1 MQIEGVE
8 PIEIL
13 QNLIRLRA
21 SEEELSAEQ
30 YSESEADCQDRKME
44 RGDSTAVLEQIHSFI
59 QYPSFEEYSLA
70 EQDVLAIAFLWH
82 EHLEQTGRGVNW
94 AEICSSVQ
102 LDTLRVKEC
111 LDYVISL
118 LERKIISFDEQISG
132 NYYLNPL
139 ILQTAEFALNTCFTL
154 KVMNRDLRGEL
165 AQELSENWDTD
176 EDFLSDLKLIFDLC
190 HSSFGEYAGRSHRRG
205 LQLEAGIVAICL
217 EIIKARIEESGDKIG
232 IGRFVKQQ
240 KLCDTELSILLLIIY
255 HQLGTQDCISEQSLI
270 SALSVD
276 PRDFWPMQKLI
287 DSKSKL
293 VTEGFIER
301 RTTKF
306 VSSSIELSTTEHI
319 LKSLGIDPN
328 GAASTPVP
336 LNPVFE
342 KCTTRQTLK
351 DLILSAHEKSLLSTI
366 IRKCEGSRQSK
377 LQDWGFD
384 DNARGKLG
392 LVILLYGAPGTGKTF
407 AAGAIANELHK
418 DLIKLNIPKLRNKYY
433 GETEKLVK
441 RAFTQMRNMAEDEGK
456 APVFLINE
464 ADQLIHGRT
473 RSHSSC
479 DAIENTI
486 QSIILEELETFPGIL
501 ILTTNLQTNMD
512 EAFFRRFDLK
522 LRFEL
527 PDYECRKELWKL
539 YLRDEIPGAKEI
551 DIEVLADR
559 YGFSGAQIA
568 LVVQNACVDALSRKG
583 SAMRLFL
590 TDLVK
595 FAELEKPWSKS
606 MNKSIGF

>member
-1 MQIEGVE
+1 MQIEGIK
-8 PIEIL
+8 PLDIL
-13 QNLIRLRA
+13 QKLIKLKTLKKELDEEQG
-21 SEEELSAEQ
+21 SEP
-30 YSESEADCQDRKME
+30 EAGQPGRKLQ
-44 RGDSTAVLEQIHSFI
+44 RGTGRGLTKQIHSFI
-59 QYPSFEEYSLA
+59 QYPSFEGYALSK
-70 EQDVLAIAFLWH
+70 QDVLAIAFLWE
-82 EHLEQTGRGVNW
+82 EHLEQVGRGVSW
-94 AEICSSVQ
+94 TEICGSVQ
-102 LDTLRVKEC
+102 LDTLRVKDC
-111 LDYVISL
+111 LEYVISL

-154 KVMNRDLRGEL
+154 RVMGRDLRGEL
-165 AQELSENWDTD
+165 AQELSEKWDTD

-190 HSSFGEYAGRSHRRG
+190 HSSFGEYGGRSHRRG

-217 EIIKARIEESGDKIG
+217 EIIKARIVESGDKIG

-255 HQLGTQDCISEQSLI
+255 HQTGREECISEQNLI

-276 PRDFWPMQKLI
+276 PRDFWRMQKLI

-293 VTEGFIER
+293 VTEGIIQR
-301 RTTKF
+301 RPTRF
-306 VSSSIELSTTEHI
+306 VSNAIEMSAAEHV
-319 LKSLGIDPN
+319 LKSIGVDSK
-328 GAASTPVP
+328 AATSIPEP

-342 KCTTRQTLK
+342 KCLTRQTLK
-351 DLILSAHEKSLLSTI
+351 DLIISAHEKSLLATI
-366 IRKCEGSRQSK
+366 IRKCEGSHQSK

-384 DNARGKLG
+384 DAARGKLG

-418 DLIKLNIPKLRNKYY
+418 DLIKLNIAKLRNKYY

-441 RAFTQMRNMAEDEGK
+441 RAFTQMRNMAEDEDK

-473 RSHSSC
+473 QSQSSC

-486 QSIILEELETFPGIL
+486 QSIILEELESFPGIL

-522 LRFEL
+522 LRFDL

-539 YLRDEIPGAKEI
+539 YLREEIPGAKEI
-551 DIEVLADR
+551 DHEILAQS

-590 TDLVK
+590 TDLLK

-606 MNKSIGF
+606 VSKSIGF